1 MPFLIDTLA
10 KSQRISSNGDA
21 FRRSNDVSKAKNTY
35 SGKAAGLSA
44 ATGGGNQYDRIA
56 MNNQKAK

>member
-1 MPFLIDTLA
+1 MPFLVDTLA
-10 KSQRISSNGDA
+10 KAQKANSNGDA
-21 FRRSNDVSKAKNTY
+21 FRTSTNVAKPKNTY
-35 SGKAAGLSA
+35 SGKVAGLSA